1 MKFAVS
7 RETPD
12 IETSSADYAR
22 RFSGRA
28 GAYFLR
34 VQEQAVK
41 NTLLGCEGSSVLDV
55 GGGHGQLTQ
64 LLLDLGYCPTV
75 IGSDNSCYSRLRSQC
90 SDARLSFVTS
100 DLLRL
105 PYPDQSVDIVIAVR
119 LISHISAW
127 RSLITEFCRIAK
139 HSVVI
144 DYPSWFSIN
153 AVTPILFAI
162 KKRWEGNTRSYQ
174 SFFKQD
180 LAKQFSS
187 QGFSV
192 TRTQPQFFLPMVL
205 HRAAGG
211 SSVLISME
219 SHCQAIGLTR
229 SFGSP
234 VILRAD
240 RKGS

>member
-1 MKFAVS
+1 MS

-28 GAYFLR
+28 GAYFLK
-34 VQEQAVK
+34 VQQQAVK
-41 NTLLGCEGSSVLDV
+41 NTLLGCKGSSVLDV

-64 LLLDLGYCPTV
+64 LLLDLGYSLTV
-75 IGSDNSCYSRLRSQC
+75 IGSDNNCYSRLRLQC
-90 SDARLSFVTS
+90 SDDRLSFVTS
-100 DLLRL
+100 DLLSL
-105 PYPDQSVDIVIAVR
+105 PYRDQSVDIVIAVR
-119 LISHISAW
+119 LISHMTAW
-127 RSLITEFCRIAK
+127 RSLIAEFCRIAK
-139 HSVVI
+139 YSVVI
-144 DYPSWFSIN
+144 DYPSWFGIN
-153 AVTPILFAI
+153 AVTPLLFAI

-174 SFFKQD
+174 SFFKQE
-180 LAKQFSS
+180 LAKQFGS

-192 TRTQPQFFLPMVL
+192 TRTQHQFFLPMVL
-205 HRAAGG
+205 HRAASG
-211 SSVLISME
+211 SSTLISIE

-229 SFGSP
+229 LFGSP

>member
-1 MKFAVS
+1 MS

-22 RFSGRA
+22 RFSGHA
-28 GAYFLR
+28 GAYFLK

-41 NTLLGCEGSSVLDV
+41 NTLLGCKGSSVLDV

-64 LLLDLGYCPTV
+64 LLLDLGYSLTV
-75 IGSDNSCYSRLRSQC
+75 VGSDSSCYYRLRSQR
-90 SDARLSFVTS
+90 SDDRLSFVTS
-100 DLLRL
+100 DLLCL

-119 LISHISAW
+119 LISHITAW
-127 RSLITEFCRIAK
+127 RSLIAEFCRIAK
-139 HSVVI
+139 YSVVI
-144 DYPSWFSIN
+144 DYPCWFSMN
-153 AVTPILFAI
+153 AVTPMLFAI

-174 SFFKQD
+174 SFFKQE
-180 LAKQFSS
+180 LAKQFGS

-192 TRTQPQFFLPMVL
+192 TRTQHQFFLPMVL
-205 HRAAGG
+205 HRAASG
-211 SSVLISME
+211 SSALISIE

-229 SFGSP
+229 LFGSP
-234 VILRAD
+234 VVLRAD